1 MNEWALF
8 NCKSD
13 LNITNG
19 VVIQPQRRL
28 QLIWLTVF
36 SFCICLEIQQ
46 IKMVFIFKRARYFL
60 AFKVIFQRVQYLET
74 EYKRLSSKR
83 ENCENSI
90 ESRFHHLNTIGSKRY
105 EYSFISPHINEV
117 YHLRVALILS
127 YLISLLNV
135 KISIAI
141 YV

>member
-1 MNEWALF
+1 MGSFQLQIRFKYYEWRCDSATKAIAINLASSF
-8 NCKSD
+8 
-13 LNITNG
+13 
-19 VVIQPQRRL
+19 
-28 QLIWLTVF
+28 F

-74 EYKRLSSKR
+74 EYKHLSSKR